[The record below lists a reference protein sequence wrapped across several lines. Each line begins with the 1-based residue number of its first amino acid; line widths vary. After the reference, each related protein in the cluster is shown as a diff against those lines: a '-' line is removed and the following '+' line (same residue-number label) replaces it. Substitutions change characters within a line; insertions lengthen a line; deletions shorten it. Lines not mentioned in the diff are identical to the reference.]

1 MRWLVVGSVL
11 LGGLGCT
18 EPESLPLVSGE
29 WGGEHLGLVVTTAR
43 ADVEFDCATGWI
55 TLPITTDRTGRFQI
69 DGVYSPGHGGPIRDG
84 EVLPEHPAIY
94 SGLVRGELMSLSV
107 AVPALSVT
115 LGPYALRR
123 GAPAGVFK
131 CL

>member
-1 MRWLVVGSVL
+1 MAPSLVH
-11 LGGLGCT
+11 
-18 EPESLPLVSGE
+18 GE

-55 TLPITTDRTGRFQI
+55 TLPIATDRTGRFEVA
-69 DGVYSPGHGGPIRDG
+69 GVYSPGHGGPIREG
-84 EVLPEHPAIY
+84 EEMPEHPAVY
-94 SGLVRGELMSLSV
+94 SGVVRGELMSLTV
-107 AVPALSVT
+107 AVPALSAT